1 MINSSTA
8 YINNLY
14 STLSLT
20 PTNTSQVATT
30 AYVKYIIDNLNINSS
45 NANIS
50 LINAS
55 TANISLINASTANIS
70 FATISLINASTA
82 HISLINGINANIS
95 YINASNVSFMSFMYA
110 FNSKI
115 GTIVTQDIT
124 INSNLNASVNAN
136 ISTINTIKAN
146 ISTINA
152 STANIEI
159 INSTTTYTQNIS
171 SFNASIQTIN
181 TTTTANISL
190 INASRA
196 NISLINSSTA
206 NISLIN
212 SSTANISLINSST
225 ANIRNISSFNAS
237 IQTINSTTAYIN
249 TLNTTD
255 MSLQT
260 INASSAII
268 PIINSSTIYLGDTT
282 YISYAGEFIEISS
295 RFKPLNIHAFNDIT
309 IETGGVSDINLF
321 TNVPGKVN
329 VRRLNLTGQIL
340 IDGSQGSA
348 GQTILSNGY
357 NTPLYWGIPNVAI
370 SPSVNTDL
378 YMNNNNISGANN
390 ISAKMLTSD
399 NASINNI
406 SLYSMNS
413 TTIRTNTINTT
424 NISSGK
430 INASIIDT
438 PQLNTTTIVCNTLN
452 TSYGSITT
460 NVSTLTIMSNNTVD
474 IYSNTSLVMG
484 RMGSS
489 TQLFGN
495 ITFNGS
501 APAGYILKGN
511 ASVVYWDPPGDIWQ
525 GTATTD
531 LNMNL
536 YNINNASRI
545 NASNTLSIGSS
556 QSLFLDSSYIQ
567 ILGSS
572 QLYLSSPNAI
582 LMRTGNALN
591 NGMFLYNDIINF
603 SSNTVNII
611 GANAINMSSSKIQ
624 FMAPIS
630 NYFMYDPTSG
640 SNVSTALG
648 YITSNSEYNI
658 ILSNDGN
665 VQLKQ
670 VIIPAGGIWMFSWS
684 CTATTNSASVP
695 LYLSNLSTGLGFT
708 KSGFI
713 NIDTDTYEASGC
725 EIRVVGPD
733 TFPLY
738 LTYSSPITIQL
749 NYYKAVRLA

>member
-1 MINSSTA
+1 MINASRANISFANISLINASTA
-8 YINNLY
+8 
-14 STLSLT
+14 
-20 PTNTSQVATT
+20 
-30 AYVKYIIDNLNINSS
+30 NISF
-45 NANIS
+45 ANIS

-55 TANISLINASTANIS
+55 TANISLINSSTAN
-70 FATISLINASTA
+70 
-82 HISLINGINANIS
+82 ISLINGINANIT

-225 ANIRNISSFNAS
+225 ANIINISSFNAS

-282 YISYAGEFIEISS
+282 YISYADVFGINSQY
-295 RFKPLNIHAFNDIT
+295 KPLNIHAFNDIT

-321 TNVPGKVN
+321 TNDPGKVN
-329 VRRLNLTGQIL
+329 VRRLNLTGQIM

-370 SPSVNTDL
+370 ASSVNTDL

-413 TTIRTNTINTT
+413 TTIRTNNINTT
-424 NISSGK
+424 NISSWK
-430 INASIIDT
+430 INASIIET
-438 PQLNTTTIVCNTLN
+438 PQLNTSIIDCKRLN
-452 TSYGSITT
+452 TTYGSITT
-460 NVSTLTIMSNNTVD
+460 NVSTLTINSIYKLD
-474 IYSNTSLVMG
+474 IYSNTSLAIG
-484 RMGSS
+484 TSGCS
-489 TQLFGN
+489 TELFGN
-495 ITFNGS
+495 ITFNGL